1 MEAQAVADAC
11 VVPSAVGVTVVEC
24 RSPGVGLA
32 GRSGSG
38 SVWIAVLALR
48 RPVMA
53 TPTQIGSRSVNSSSP
68 APGWYPD
75 PRKPTQ
81 DRYWDGS
88 KWTGQT
94 RKGKGGGFV
103 GGYRRLPRWAQIGIP
118 IVAILVVVGAATG
131 GGESD
136 KSGGSSDAPK
146 AATSSTDEDAGDP
159 TENASD
165 SNTPSVGP
173 HGSVEVDTLRW
184 RLGGARA
191 TKAIGNQQ
199 YGLGAT
205 ANGIFV
211 VVELSVKNNKSD
223 SVTLTPE
230 TVSLVAGDKTYS
242 SDSNAETA
250 LIGTGAKTFLL
261 EDLGPGVTLTGK
273 AAFDVAPEV
282 LHQHPQLRFNE
293 LGYGSTH
300 GYIALPVLSG

>member
-1 MEAQAVADAC
+1 M
-11 VVPSAVGVTVVEC
+11 T
-24 RSPGVGLA
+24 
-32 GRSGSG
+32 
-38 SVWIAVLALR
+38 
-48 RPVMA
+48 
-53 TPTQIGSRSVNSSSP
+53 SSP
-68 APGWYPD
+68 PGPGWYPD

-88 KWTGQT
+88 QWTGQT

-103 GGYRRLPRWAQIGIP
+103 AGYRRLPRWAQIGIP
-118 IVAILVVVGAATG
+118 IVAILVIVGAATG
-131 GGESD
+131 GDESD
-136 KSGGSSDAPK
+136 KSVSTSDTPK
-146 AATSSTDEDAGDP
+146 TTPTAADEDKGDS

-173 HGSVEVDTLRW
+173 RGSVEVDTLRW
-184 RLGGARA
+184 RLSGARA
-191 TKAIGNQQ
+191 TKTIGDQQ
-199 YGLGAT
+199 YGLGAK
-205 ANGIFV
+205 ANGVFV
-211 VVELSVKNNKSD
+211 VVELSVKNNKSE
-223 SVTLTPE
+223 SVTLTSE

-273 AAFDVAPEV
+273 TAFDVAPEV

-300 GYIALPVLSG
+300 GYIALPALSG

>member
-1 MEAQAVADAC
+1 
-11 VVPSAVGVTVVEC
+11 
-24 RSPGVGLA
+24 
-32 GRSGSG
+32 
-38 SVWIAVLALR
+38 
-48 RPVMA
+48 
-53 TPTQIGSRSVNSSSP
+53 
-68 APGWYPD
+68 
-75 PRKPTQ
+75 
-81 DRYWDGS
+81 
-88 KWTGQT
+88 
-94 RKGKGGGFV
+94 
-103 GGYRRLPRWAQIGIP
+103 
-118 IVAILVVVGAATG
+118 LVVVGAATG

-146 AATSSTDEDAGDP
+146 ATASTASSTDEDGGDP

-261 EDLGPGVTLTGK
+261 EDLGVPPK
-273 AAFDVAPEV
+273 DVMNA
-282 LHQHPQLRFNE
+282 
-293 LGYGSTH
+293 
-300 GYIALPVLSG
+300 